1 MRVQITNVQVQRSGV
16 LKIEIVSILIDQ
28 NKKYDDK

>member
-1 MRVQITNVQVQRSGV
+1 MRVQITNVQVQRTGV

>member
-1 MRVQITNVQVQRSGV
+1 MRVQITNVQVQRTGV
-16 LKIEIVSILIDQ
+16 LKSEIVSILIDQ